1 MERALD
7 IFSGERNMGAMEV
20 QTVNVAPEGL
30 GFGEGAISMEDRQA
44 ELGPETV
51 KKIETLVAS
60 PEILVPVSRD
70 KDGHTID
77 DDGCGDGRVV
87 NRIFEGTE
95 ERMKSLHRP
104 KVFGGGAT
112 MAAAMRIGLGTADGR
127 TLRQT
132 FTDGI
137 SMMRDKMVGFGAHT
151 DTHAHGP
158 NCGCGAIDKAPLIV
172 ANAVKFQDHIRT
184 TIGALGV
191 STEGL
196 DAVEEQYAAYAAS
209 ELGEYTGAEVMT
221 EIIDNGKIVKELDD
235 DHKEVI
241 VILNMIEGY
250 TVDQEKIREVSDGK
264 AQAFAVDVWRVSQI
278 SERIYA
284 DETEDVRHQAFLS
297 ELVYTLATAGTLTKG
312 DLPVFVVN
320 KQPETIAA

>member
-1 MERALD
+1 MEREMD

-30 GFGEGAISMEDRQA
+30 GFGEGAISMESRHA

-51 KKIETLVAS
+51 KKIEALVAS

-70 KDGHTID
+70 KDGQTID

-112 MAAAMRIGLGTADGR
+112 MAAATRIGLGAADGR

-209 ELGEYTGAEVMT
+209 ELGEYAGAEVMT

-278 SERIYA
+278 SERLYA
-284 DETEDVRHQAFLS
+284 DEPEDVRHQAFLS